1 MGGKDRPIFDA
12 NSDDRRRAF
21 KFFLA
26 NFRDY
31 CIIEDYINPTKEL
44 DSDDYWIAAKRPKV
58 MAALRRAFPPAEWDV
73 LTTTI
78 DAQIA
83 DEDKQHP
90 ARWLRQLSQHYLG
103 EEPIIQSTH
112 NFLRILRQEPGMSI
126 QDWHTLVRLEYQK
139 CNFPTAVDD
148 RLQRDIFVIGLNET
162 FKSFRSDIIAR
173 ENLATLTF
181 TQVISKARD
190 FEAGLKTESAI
201 TKHHLEEAAHKVSP
215 AAERP
220 KTPHYSNRRVK
231 DRPPGSSGS
240 STCPW
245 CGRTPHPN
253 RRDCPASNDTCHGCG
268 KRGHW
273 KQVCRATPIHVVSEA
288 ATSAEANQQD
298 FIVTHEVY
306 QVQATATKGI
316 YVDLNMSSTSAPR
329 PLRFQVDSGCS
340 CNTIHIND
348 LKQLPP
354 TQVHPS
360 MVRLLDYSKSIIP
373 TKGQVTLRCT
383 RRGVPYDI
391 VAQVITA
398 QQYYAP
404 LLGLA
409 DSTRMGI
416 LKYDVD
422 TAHKLDTASEPPT
435 PPPGELT
442 FDNIK
447 SAYPHLFEGLGEMD
461 ELFSITL
468 NPGVKPIQA
477 APHRYAAPKLPIIK
491 EALDKLVNTEQLI
504 RVNKP
509 TPWISNMVVRERP
522 ASDSKP
528 AKVRICLDPSQTI
541 NKAIIRPVYPIPTL
555 EENIHRFHR
564 AKIFSTFDI
573 KDAFQTIRLTDE
585 SSFLTTMHTPWGR
598 YRWTRLPFGISS
610 APEEFQRRLHD
621 ILCGIEGVV
630 NIADDIIVV
639 GRGDS
644 LTDAH
649 IDHDNTVLELL
660 KRLSR
665 HNLKLNP
672 DKIKFKTCT
681 APFMGHVLSPEGLTP
696 SLEITNAI
704 LNMPQPQDKAATRR
718 FLGTITYLSKFCP
731 NLSTAIRP
739 LRDLTHVSK
748 EFLWADQHTEAFT
761 KAKELVSKAPCLRY
775 FDVNAPV
782 VLQVDASEYGLG
794 AALLQP
800 VKSPNRTTDVNWQPV
815 AFSSSSLTATEQRYA
830 QIEKETLAIVHAF
843 RKFDQL
849 LFGKSEI
856 TVHSDHK
863 PLETIFKRPLA
874 SAPRRLQSMMLA
886 LQRYSFTVE
895 YRKGSSLLIAD
906 TLSRAP
912 LPEKTH
918 GHRHDELVYRVEFED
933 NNPELSGFQDAT
945 VQEIRT
951 EASTDP
957 EQKALRILVETGW
970 PNDKASV
977 PVLIH
982 PYWSVRHELTIHDGL
997 LFKQDRVV
1005 IPSSLRSNILRK
1017 LHTAHRGTEFTLRHA
1032 RSCVFWPGINSQIE
1046 DICKNCTT
1054 CAQHARQHP
1063 REPLKPYPVPTLPW
1077 QLVSQDLFALNGSAY
1092 LVTVDHYSDFYELDR
1107 LPSIQSSSV
1116 IQATKQHFSRHGV
1129 PHTLLTDNGAQFTSE
1144 AFKAFAEKY
1153 KFKHITSSP
1162 YWSQSN
1168 GRAEAAVKSA
1178 KHILL
1183 TAEDADLALL
1193 SVRNTPPAGHTYS
1206 PAQRL
1211 FGRTLRTDLPQSSA
1225 TLEPRTT
1232 HRDTVVLEHLHR
1244 KSQQKRAYDQ
1254 HAGPP
1259 LPKLPPGSYVYAK
1272 PPPTSSAKAWIPGEI
1287 VGPAG
1292 PRSYLIQTGTS
1303 QIRRNRVQLQLA
1315 PSPSSFKPFQSPPNK
1330 PQSHTSDSGTPH
1342 LSLGPSPIADP
1353 APVPTPTTPALTA
1366 SSPTNSESPLALETS
1381 SPMCPSPPC
1390 TTDRPPAL
1398 SNPVPHSS
1406 PTATN
1411 TPTGQTVTRSGRVI
1425 RRPARYSD

>member
-1 MGGKDRPIFDA
+1 MI
-12 NSDDRRRAF
+12 
-21 KFFLA
+21 
-26 NFRDY
+26 
-31 CIIEDYINPTKEL
+31 
-44 DSDDYWIAAKRPKV
+44 
-58 MAALRRAFPPAEWDV
+58 
-73 LTTTI
+73 
-78 DAQIA
+78 
-83 DEDKQHP
+83 
-90 ARWLRQLSQHYLG
+90 
-103 EEPIIQSTH
+103 
-112 NFLRILRQEPGMSI
+112 
-126 QDWHTLVRLEYQK
+126 
-139 CNFPTAVDD
+139 
-148 RLQRDIFVIGLNET
+148 
-162 FKSFRSDIIAR
+162 
-173 ENLATLTF
+173 
-181 TQVISKARD
+181 
-190 FEAGLKTESAI
+190 
-201 TKHHLEEAAHKVSP
+201 
-215 AAERP
+215 
-220 KTPHYSNRRVK
+220 
-231 DRPPGSSGS
+231 
-240 STCPW
+240 
-245 CGRTPHPN
+245 
-253 RRDCPASNDTCHGCG
+253 
-268 KRGHW
+268 
-273 KQVCRATPIHVVSEA
+273 
-288 ATSAEANQQD
+288 
-298 FIVTHEVY
+298 
-306 QVQATATKGI
+306 
-316 YVDLNMSSTSAPR
+316 
-329 PLRFQVDSGCS
+329 
-340 CNTIHIND
+340 
-348 LKQLPP
+348 
-354 TQVHPS
+354 
-360 MVRLLDYSKSIIP
+360 RLLDYSKSIIP

-477 APHRYAAPKLPIIK
+477 APHRYAAPKLPIINL
-491 EALDKLVNTEQLI
+491 ALDKLVNTEQLI
-504 RVNKP
+504 RVKKP

-621 ILCGIEGVV
+621 ILCGLEGVV

-696 SLEITNAI
+696 SLEITNAV

-718 FLGTITYLSKFCP
+718 LLGTITYLSKFCP
-731 NLSTAIRP
+731 NLSTVIRP
-739 LRDLTHVSK
+739 LRDLTHVDK

-800 VKSPNRTTDVNWQPV
+800 VKSPNRTTEVNWQPV

-874 SAPRRLQSMMLA
+874 SAPRRLQSMMLT
-886 LQRYSFTVE
+886 LQCYSFTVE

-906 TLSRAP
+906 TLSRSP
-912 LPEKTH
+912 LPETTH
-918 GHRHDELVYRVEFED
+918 GHLHDELVYRVEFED
-933 NNPELSGFQDAT
+933 NNPKLSGFQDAT

-957 EQKALRILVETGW
+957 EQKAFRTFVETGW

-1005 IPSSLRSNILRK
+1005 IPSS
-1017 LHTAHRGTEFTLRHA
+1017 
-1032 RSCVFWPGINSQIE
+1032 
-1046 DICKNCTT
+1046 
-1054 CAQHARQHP
+1054 
-1063 REPLKPYPVPTLPW
+1063 
-1077 QLVSQDLFALNGSAY
+1077 
-1092 LVTVDHYSDFYELDR
+1092 
-1107 LPSIQSSSV
+1107 
-1116 IQATKQHFSRHGV
+1116 QA
-1129 PHTLLTDNGAQFTSE
+1129 P
-1144 AFKAFAEKY
+1144 
-1153 KFKHITSSP
+1153 
-1162 YWSQSN
+1162 
-1168 GRAEAAVKSA
+1168 
-1178 KHILL
+1178 
-1183 TAEDADLALL
+1183 
-1193 SVRNTPPAGHTYS
+1193 YS
-1206 PAQRL
+1206 P
-1211 FGRTLRTDLPQSSA
+1211 SW
-1225 TLEPRTT
+1225 
-1232 HRDTVVLEHLHR
+1232 HR
-1244 KSQQKRAYDQ
+1244 
-1254 HAGPP
+1254 
-1259 LPKLPPGSYVYAK
+1259 VY
-1272 PPPTSSAKAWIPGEI
+1272 
-1287 VGPAG
+1287 
-1292 PRSYLIQTGTS
+1292 
-1303 QIRRNRVQLQLA
+1303 
-1315 PSPSSFKPFQSPPNK
+1315 PSTCS
-1330 PQSHTSDSGTPH
+1330 
-1342 LSLGPSPIADP
+1342 
-1353 APVPTPTTPALTA
+1353 
-1366 SSPTNSESPLALETS
+1366 
-1381 SPMCPSPPC
+1381 
-1390 TTDRPPAL
+1390 
-1398 SNPVPHSS
+1398 
-1406 PTATN
+1406 
-1411 TPTGQTVTRSGRVI
+1411 
-1425 RRPARYSD
+1425 